1 MRRSLLFFAVIAAAL
16 LFPPAVRADNDTLPV
31 PAFPLDEAG
40 RIEIAGAGGSALTR
54 QEMVSCTKEWIYDN
68 FEEATIEEDTS
79 SGSLRVS
86 GSFLIVEEEQENL
99 NTVME
104 LMAYAVTVVC
114 DDYRYAYSIDDVGAY
129 VVTLVPFA
137 EGETSGTEYEIVDS
151 VYISLPGDYVVLMD
165 DAYRE
170 RARLRGELEKM
181 LAEDVSEYGRS
192 RLRRYEQELQQTADW
207 FTATDDY
214 YRLVKENYM
223 ACYDHLTGLAET
235 LRAALGAEE

>member
-1 MRRSLLFFAVIAAAL
+1 MFFAVVAAAL

-86 GSFLIVEEEQENL
+86 GSFLIAEEEQENL

-137 EGETSGTEYEIVDS
+137 EEETSGTEYEIVDS

-170 RARLRGELEKM
+170 RAGCAASWRRCWPKM
-181 LAEDVSEYGRS
+181 SPNTAGVGCAGTNRS
-192 RLRRYEQELQQTADW
+192 FSRRPI
-207 FTATDDY
+207 
-214 YRLVKENYM
+214 
-223 ACYDHLTGLAET
+223 GLP
-235 LRAALGAEE
+235 LPMIIIGW

>member
-1 MRRSLLFFAVIAAAL
+1 
-16 LFPPAVRADNDTLPV
+16 
-31 PAFPLDEAG
+31 
-40 RIEIAGAGGSALTR
+40 
-54 QEMVSCTKEWIYDN
+54 
-68 FEEATIEEDTS
+68 
-79 SGSLRVS
+79 
-86 GSFLIVEEEQENL
+86 
-99 NTVME
+99 ME

-137 EGETSGTEYEIVDS
+137 EEETSGTEYEIVDS

-235 LRAALGAEE
+235 LRAALDAEE

>member
-1 MRRSLLFFAVIAAAL
+1 MFFAVIAAAL

-54 QEMVSCTKEWIYDN
+54 QEMVSRTKEWIYDN
-68 FEEATIEEDTS
+68 FEEATIDEDAS

-86 GSFLIVEEEQENL
+86 GSFLIAEEEQENL

-104 LMAYAVTVVC
+104 LMAYA
-114 DDYRYAYSIDDVGAY
+114 
-129 VVTLVPFA
+129 
-137 EGETSGTEYEIVDS
+137 GTEYEIVDS

-235 LRAALGAEE
+235 LRAALDAEE